1 MDYLQYDEL
10 ATIPEFTDRF
20 KPYYKWIT
28 FNIIVVFLERTSRKV
43 LNLIINGLPSISKI
57 IHFSIFFLNVL
68 NLIINGLPSILR
80 VSTWNLIPNP
90 RFKPY
95 YKWITFNI

>member
-28 FNIIVVFLERTSRKV
+28 FNIF
-43 LNLIINGLPSISKI
+43 INSCFNNSKL
-57 IHFSIFFLNVL
+57 S
-68 NLIINGLPSILR
+68 
-80 VSTWNLIPNP
+80 
-90 RFKPY
+90 FKPY
-95 YKWITFNI
+95 YKWITFNMKYTTII